1 MPVTHD
7 KHEHITHT
15 VTHHPHE
22 ITQEHTRNMKPRRN
36 NLSLFREGVNK
47 TPINTGSLETA
58 RLARGPPKRALRKPN
73 MKQFHDNVGSN
84 YHIGRFEKAS
94 PEHFT

>member
-7 KHEHITHT
+7 THEHITHT
-15 VTHHPHE
+15 VTHDTHE

-36 NLSLFREGVNK
+36 NLSLFRERLNK

-58 RLARGPPKRALRKPN
+58 TKAREPPKTDK
-73 MKQFHDNVGSN
+73 
-84 YHIGRFEKAS
+84 I
-94 PEHFT
+94 